1 MKIMNHSIITIL
13 IFSCSFWV
21 QAKPHT
27 KSISGKLRHPIFH
40 FIINLRPSINKQL
53 AMKYSNSFHRYSKR
67 YGLDPYLL
75 VAIAMQESGIVLNR
89 IRMVKGYV
97 YVDKKYV
104 PMKIET
110 DFCMMQIHYRNV
122 ENMGLDLK
130 KLITDYDYCIGV
142 GAKILA
148 YFRRYENSEE
158 NWWTRYNT
166 SNSLKRKIYENLVN
180 RYYDLR
186 P

>member
-1 MKIMNHSIITIL
+1 
-13 IFSCSFWV
+13 
-21 QAKPHT
+21 
-27 KSISGKLRHPIFH
+27 
-40 FIINLRPSINKQL
+40 
-53 AMKYSNSFHRYSKR
+53 MKYSNSFHRYSKR

-75 VAIAMQESGIVLNR
+75 VSIAMQESGIVLDR

-122 ENMGLDLK
+122 ENMDLDLK
-130 KLITDYDYCIGV
+130 KLITNHDYCIEI

-166 SNSLKRKIYENLVN
+166 SNSIKRKIYEKLVN
-180 RYYDLR
+180 RYYELR